1 MHGVHTRTGMNVK
14 RSLRNC
20 LGLHKVFDPYGA
32 KNPGISPQVPRAP
45 GFSAKK
51 MSSGD
56 KKEEEKGR
64 AAEGEKERERIWGML
79 QKYHVLCSEP

>member
-1 MHGVHTRTGMNVK
+1 MNVK

-56 KKEEEKGR
+56 EKEEEKGR
-64 AAEGEKERERIWGML
+64 AAEGEKERGNL
-79 QKYHVLCSEP
+79 GYAPKVPCAVLRTLMCLYVKA